1 MDNKY
6 NRLYYLWIK
15 HLIGDL
21 MGPLFGNKD
30 AENGD
35 DNFERLSSDA
45 ENVKYIDVGD
55 LKLTT
60 YLQEGFKSELKIR
73 VT

>member
-1 MDNKY
+1 
-6 NRLYYLWIK
+6 
-15 HLIGDL
+15 